1 MSNKFVE
8 MQLSNQ
14 SELKIL
20 DAAEKI
26 FFSKGKEGATMQEIA
41 DEAGITRTSLNY
53 YYRSKDKLFEA
64 VFRNALSRFVPRLAA
79 LMQTTDSLIEY
90 FPRMAEIIIDTMI
103 EHPQIPVFVLAELAS
118 NPDRVPQMMGE
129 LGIHPFQAMQKMKSD
144 EPLSQLSVDP
154 RQVIMN
160 LLAMCIFP
168 FAARPMLV
176 SIMYQG
182 DEQAFIDAMEQR
194 KKLIPK
200 MSEAMFKNVES

>member
-1 MSNKFVE
+1 

-14 SELKIL
+14 AELKIL
-20 DAAEKI
+20 EAAEKV
-26 FFSKGKEGATMQEIA
+26 FFSKGKDGASMQEIA

-64 VFRNALSRFVPRLAA
+64 VFRNALSTFVPKLAA
-79 LMQTTDSLIEY
+79 LMQTTDSLTDY

-103 EHPQIPVFVLAELAS
+103 EHPQIPVFVLAELTS
-118 NPDRVPQMMGE
+118 NPGRVPQMMGE
-129 LGIHPFQAMQKMKSD
+129 LGIRPIQAMQKMRGD
-144 EPLSQLSVDP
+144 ERLSQLSVDP
-154 RQVIMN
+154 RQLIMN

-168 FAARPMLV
+168 FAAKPMLL

-194 KKLIPK
+194 KKLIPQ
-200 MSEAMFKNVES
+200 MTEAMFKNVES